1 MSPTRT
7 RGIRERVAIP
17 ADASGVTVAKIID
30 SIEKPSDIRKLSTGE
45 LSQLATEIRALIL
58 ETVSKNGGHLGSNL
72 GVVELTL
79 ALHSVFDSPRDKIV
93 WDVGHQCYTHKILTG
108 RRARFS
114 ELRRC
119 GGIVGFPCR
128 EESEHDAYNTG
139 HASTA
144 LSAAL
149 GMAVARDKAGQNHH
163 VIAVVG
169 DGSLT
174 GGIALEAL
182 NQIGHLRER
191 LIIVLNYNEMS
202 ISPNVGA
209 WSKYLSYLVSGQH
222 YVRMK
227 DQAKS
232 ILRSIPK
239 IGWPLIQAGRAFEEL
254 VKKTLFP
261 GLVFKELGIRYVGP
275 IHGHNIPSLVEA
287 FEMAKTYDGPI
298 LIQCVTQKGKG
309 YQPART
315 HPEKFHGAGPFK
327 ISTGEPLRR
336 EWGPSFSSV
345 FGSTMIEIAKKDE
358 KVLAITAAMG
368 EGTGLGEFS
377 EKFAGRFFDV
387 GIAEQHAVT
396 FASGLAASGFK
407 PVVAIYSTFLQ
418 RAYDQVYHDVCLMDL
433 PVVFALDRAGIVP
446 DDGPTHQGVNDMAF
460 LRHMPNMIVMA
471 PKDENELRHMLWSAL
486 AYGHPASVRFPKAKG
501 LGVPLDE
508 TFTVIPPGTSE
519 LMKDGRDLLFA
530 FGTMAGPALAAA
542 GELEKEGISLAV
554 VNARFVKPLDR
565 NMILRFAR
573 PGGTVV
579 TVEESIVAG
588 GAGSA
593 VRELLD
599 REGRFDIRF
608 KSIGLPREPYPLGKA
623 DEIRAKVGLDV
634 PGLIDKIKDIYRV
647 PVFSGGDERTGG

>member
-1 MSPTRT
+1 M
-7 RGIRERVAIP
+7 V
-17 ADASGVTVAKIID
+17 KILD
-30 SIEKPSDIRKLSTGE
+30 SIERPSDIRKLSPEE
-45 LSQLATEIRALIL
+45 LSTLALEIRALIL
-58 ETVSKNGGHLGSNL
+58 ETVAKNGGHLGSNL

-79 ALHSVFDSPRDKIV
+79 ALHTAFDSPRDKIV

-108 RRARFS
+108 RKGRFAG
-114 ELRRC
+114 LRRC
-119 GGIVGFPCR
+119 DGILGFPCR
-128 EESEHDAYNTG
+128 DESEHDVYNTG

-149 GMAVARDKAGQNHH
+149 GMAVARDKAGEKHH

-174 GGIALEAL
+174 GGVALEAL

-202 ISPNVGA
+202 ISANVGA

-232 ILRSIPK
+232 ILRSLPK
-239 IGWPLIQAGRAFEEL
+239 IGWPLIKAGRALEEL
-254 VKKTLFP
+254 VKKTIFP
-261 GLVFKELGIRYVGP
+261 GLVFTELGIRYVGP
-275 IHGHNIPSLVEA
+275 VHGHNIQSLVEA

-298 LIQCVTQKGKG
+298 LIQCVTQKGRG

-315 HPEKFHGAGPFK
+315 HPEKFHGAGPFQ
-327 ISTGEPLRR
+327 ISTGEPRNR

-345 FGSTMIEIAKKDE
+345 FGNALIKIAKKDE

-368 EGTGLGEFS
+368 EGTGLKEFS
-377 EKFAGRFFDV
+377 EKFPERFFDV

-396 FASGLAASGFK
+396 FASGLAVSGLK

-433 PVVFALDRAGIVP
+433 PVVFVLDRAGIVP
-446 DDGPTHQGVNDMAF
+446 DDGPTHQGVNDIAY
-460 LRHMPNMIVMA
+460 LRHMPHMIVMA
-471 PKDENELRHMLWSAL
+471 PKDENELQHMLWSAL

-508 TFTVIPPGTSE
+508 QLHVIPPGRSE
-519 LMKDGRDLLFA
+519 LIKDGRDLLFA
-530 FGTMAGPALAAA
+530 FGNMVAPALEAANA
-542 GELEKEGISLAV
+542 LEKDGISLAV
-554 VNARFVKPLDR
+554 VNARFVKPLDKE
-565 NMILRFAR
+565 MILRFAR
-573 PGGTVV
+573 PGGTIV
-579 TVEESIVAG
+579 TVEEGILDG

-608 KSIGLPREPYPLGKA
+608 KAIGLPLEAYPLGKA
-623 DEIRAKVGLDV
+623 DEIRVMVGLDV
-634 PGLIDKIKDIYRV
+634 PGLTRQIKDLYRV
-647 PVFSGGDERTGG
+647 PLCSGGDERTRG

>member
-1 MSPTRT
+1 MT
-7 RGIRERVAIP
+7 
-17 ADASGVTVAKIID
+17 KILD
-30 SIEKPSDIRKLSTGE
+30 SIERPSDIRKLSPEE
-45 LSQLATEIRALIL
+45 LSTLALEIRALIL
-58 ETVSKNGGHLGSNL
+58 ETVAKNGGHLGSNL

-79 ALHSVFDSPRDKIV
+79 ALHTVFDSPRDKIV

-108 RRARFS
+108 RKGRFAG
-114 ELRRC
+114 LRRC
-119 GGIVGFPCR
+119 GGILGFPCR

-149 GMAVARDKAGQNHH
+149 GMAVARDKAGEKHH

-169 DGSLT
+169 DGSMT
-174 GGIALEAL
+174 GGVALEAL

-202 ISPNVGA
+202 ISANVGA
-209 WSKYLSYLVSGQH
+209 WSKYLSYLVSGQPFI
-222 YVRMK
+222 RIK

-239 IGWPLIQAGRAFEEL
+239 IGWPLIKAGRAFEEL
-254 VKKTLFP
+254 VKKTIFP
-261 GLVFKELGIRYVGP
+261 GLVFTELGIRYVGP
-275 IHGHNIPSLVEA
+275 VEGHSIRSLVEA
-287 FEMAKTYDGPI
+287 FELAKTYDGPI

-315 HPEKFHGAGPFK
+315 HPEKFHGAGPFQ
-327 ISTGEPLRR
+327 ISTGEPRNR
-336 EWGPSFSSV
+336 EWEPSFSSV
-345 FGSTMIEIAKKDE
+345 FGDALIKIARKDE

-368 EGTGLGEFS
+368 EGTGLKEFS
-377 EKFAGRFFDV
+377 EKLPERFFDV

-396 FASGLAASGFK
+396 FASGLAVSGFK

-433 PVVFALDRAGIVP
+433 PVVFVLDRAGIVP
-446 DDGPTHQGVNDMAF
+446 DDGPTHQGVNDIAY
-460 LRHMPNMIVMA
+460 LRHMPHMIVMA
-471 PKDENELRHMLWSAL
+471 PKDENELQHMLWSAL

-508 TFTVIPPGTSE
+508 QLHVIPPGRSE
-519 LMKDGRDLLFA
+519 LVKDGRDLLFA
-530 FGTMAGPALAAA
+530 FGNMVRPALEAANA
-542 GELEKEGISLAV
+542 LEKDGISLGV
-554 VNARFVKPLDR
+554 VNARFVKPLDKE
-565 NMILRFAR
+565 MILRFAR
-573 PGGTVV
+573 PGGTIV
-579 TVEESIVAG
+579 TVEEGILAG

-599 REGRFDIRF
+599 QEGRFDIRF
-608 KSIGLPREPYPLGKA
+608 KAIGLPLEAYPLGKA
-623 DEIRAKVGLDV
+623 DEIRAMVGLDV
-634 PGLIDKIKDIYRV
+634 PGLIKQVKDLYRV
-647 PVFSGGDERTGG
+647 PVCSGGDERTSG

>member
-1 MSPTRT
+1 M
-7 RGIRERVAIP
+7 
-17 ADASGVTVAKIID
+17 AKILD
-30 SIEKPSDIRKLSTGE
+30 SIEKPSDIRKLSPEE
-45 LSQLATEIRALIL
+45 LSTLAMEIRALIL
-58 ETVSKNGGHLGSNL
+58 ETVAKNGGHLGSNL

-79 ALHSVFDSPRDKIV
+79 ALHLAFDSPRDKIV

-108 RRARFS
+108 RKDRFGG
-114 ELRRC
+114 LRRC
-119 GGIVGFPCR
+119 GGILGFPCR
-128 EESEHDAYNTG
+128 DESEHDVYNTG

-149 GMAVARDKAGQNHH
+149 GMAVARDKAGEKHH
-163 VIAVVG
+163 VIAVIG

-174 GGIALEAL
+174 GGVALEAL

-222 YVRMK
+222 YVRIK

-239 IGWPLIQAGRAFEEL
+239 VGWPLIKAGRAFEEL

-275 IHGHNIPSLVEA
+275 VHGHNVQSLVEA

-309 YQPART
+309 YQPARS
-315 HPEKFHGAGPFK
+315 HPEKFHGAGPFRV
-327 ISTGEPLRR
+327 STGEPLSR

-345 FGSTMIEIAKKDE
+345 FGRAMIKIAEKDD

-368 EGTGLGEFS
+368 EGTGLKEFS
-377 EKFAGRFFDV
+377 ERFPERFFDV

-396 FASGLAASGFK
+396 FASGLAISGFK

-418 RAYDQVYHDVCLMDL
+418 RAYDQIYHDVCLMDL
-433 PVVFALDRAGIVP
+433 PVVFVLDRAGIVP
-446 DDGPTHQGVNDMAF
+446 DDGPTHQGVNDIAY
-460 LRHMPNMIVMA
+460 LRTMPHMIVMA
-471 PKDENELRHMLWSAL
+471 PKDENELQHMLWSAL
-486 AYGHPASVRFPKAKG
+486 SYGHPASVRFPKAKG
-501 LGVPLDE
+501 LGVALDE
-508 TFTVIPPGTSE
+508 TLEVIPPGRSE
-519 LMKDGRDLLFA
+519 LVKDGRDLLFA
-530 FGTMAGPALAAA
+530 FGTMVAPALEAAA
-542 GELEKEGISLAV
+542 ALEKEGISLAV
-554 VNARFVKPLDR
+554 VNARFAKPLDR
-565 NMILRFAR
+565 DMILRFAR
-573 PGGTVV
+573 PGGTVA
-579 TVEESIVAG
+579 TVEEGILDG

-608 KSIGLPREPYPLGKA
+608 KAIGLPLETYPLGKA
-623 DEIRAKVGLDV
+623 EEIRAMVGLDV
-634 PGLIDKIKDIYRV
+634 PGLIRQVKGLYRA
-647 PVFSGGDERTGG
+647 PFCSGGDERKSG

>member
-1 MSPTRT
+1 M
-7 RGIRERVAIP
+7 
-17 ADASGVTVAKIID
+17 AKILD
-30 SIEKPSDIRKLSTGE
+30 SIEKPSDIRKLSREE
-45 LSQLATEIRALIL
+45 LSTLAMEIRALIL

-108 RRARFS
+108 RREGFCG
-114 ELRRC
+114 LRRC
-119 GGIVGFPCR
+119 GGILGFPCR

-149 GMAVARDKAGQNHH
+149 GMAIARDKARQSHH
-163 VIAVVG
+163 VVAVVG

-174 GGIALEAL
+174 GGVALEAL

-202 ISPNVGA
+202 ISTNVGA
-209 WSKYLSYLVSGQH
+209 WSKYLSYLVSGQPFI
-222 YVRMK
+222 RMK

-239 IGWPLIQAGRAFEEL
+239 IGWPLIKAGRALEEL
-254 VKKTLFP
+254 VKKTIFP
-261 GLVFKELGIRYVGP
+261 GLVFTELGIRYVGP
-275 IHGHNIPSLVEA
+275 VEGHNIQSLVEA
-287 FEMAKTYDGPI
+287 FELAKKYDGPI

-309 YQPART
+309 YQPARI
-315 HPEKFHGAGPFK
+315 HPEKFHGAGPFRVA
-327 ISTGEPLRR
+327 TGEPLSR

-345 FGSTMIEIAKKDE
+345 FGDAMIKIAKKDE

-368 EGTGLGEFS
+368 EGTGLKEFS
-377 EKFAGRFFDV
+377 EKLAERFFDV

-396 FASGLAASGFK
+396 FASGLAISGFK

-433 PVVFALDRAGIVP
+433 PVVFVLDRAGIVP
-446 DDGPTHQGVNDMAF
+446 DDGPTHQGINDLAY

-471 PKDENELRHMLWSAL
+471 PKDENELQHMLWSAL

-508 TFTVIPPGTSE
+508 ILTSIPPGTSE
-519 LMKDGRDLLFA
+519 LLKDGRDLLFA
-530 FGTMAGPALAAA
+530 FGNMVAPALEAARV
-542 GELEKEGISLAV
+542 LENDGISLAV
-554 VNARFVKPLDR
+554 VNARFAKPLDKA
-565 NMILRFAR
+565 MILRFAR

-579 TVEESIVAG
+579 TVEEGILDG

-599 REGRFDIRF
+599 REGCFDIRF
-608 KSIGLPREPYPLGKA
+608 MAIGLPLGAYPLGKA
-623 DEIRAKVGLDV
+623 EEIRALVGLDV
-634 PGLIDKIKDIYRV
+634 PGLIEKVKALYRV
-647 PVFSGGDERTGG
+647 PLCSGGDERTRG

>member
-1 MSPTRT
+1 MT
-7 RGIRERVAIP
+7 
-17 ADASGVTVAKIID
+17 KILD
-30 SIEKPSDIRKLSTGE
+30 SIERPSDIRKLSPEE
-45 LSQLATEIRALIL
+45 LSTLALEIRALIL
-58 ETVSKNGGHLGSNL
+58 ETVAKNGGHLGSNL

-79 ALHSVFDSPRDKIV
+79 ALHTVFDSPRDKIV

-108 RRARFS
+108 RKGRFAG
-114 ELRRC
+114 LRRC
-119 GGIVGFPCR
+119 GGILGFPCR

-149 GMAVARDKAGQNHH
+149 GMAVARDKAGEKHH

-169 DGSLT
+169 DGSMT
-174 GGIALEAL
+174 GGVALEAL

-202 ISPNVGA
+202 ISANVGA
-209 WSKYLSYLVSGQH
+209 WSKYLSYLVSGQPFI
-222 YVRMK
+222 RIK

-239 IGWPLIQAGRAFEEL
+239 IGWPLIKAGRAFEEL
-254 VKKTLFP
+254 VKKTIFP
-261 GLVFKELGIRYVGP
+261 GLVFTELGIRYVGP
-275 IHGHNIPSLVEA
+275 VEGHSIRSLVEA
-287 FEMAKTYDGPI
+287 FELAKTYDGPI

-315 HPEKFHGAGPFK
+315 HPAKFHGAGPFQ
-327 ISTGEPLRR
+327 ISTGEPRNR
-336 EWGPSFSSV
+336 EWEPSFSSV
-345 FGSTMIEIAKKDE
+345 FGDALIKIARKDE

-368 EGTGLGEFS
+368 EGTGLKEFS
-377 EKFAGRFFDV
+377 EKLPERFFDV

-396 FASGLAASGFK
+396 FASGLAVSGFK

-433 PVVFALDRAGIVP
+433 PVVFVLDRAGIVP
-446 DDGPTHQGVNDMAF
+446 DDGPTHQGVNDIAY
-460 LRHMPNMIVMA
+460 LRHMPHMIVMA
-471 PKDENELRHMLWSAL
+471 PKDENELQHMLWSAL

-508 TFTVIPPGTSE
+508 QLHVIPPGRSE
-519 LMKDGRDLLFA
+519 LVKDGRDLLFA
-530 FGTMAGPALAAA
+530 FGNMVRPALEAANA
-542 GELEKEGISLAV
+542 LEKDGISLGV
-554 VNARFVKPLDR
+554 VNARFVKPLDKE
-565 NMILRFAR
+565 MILRFAR
-573 PGGTVV
+573 PGGTIV
-579 TVEESIVAG
+579 TVEEGILAG

-599 REGRFDIRF
+599 QEGRFDIRF
-608 KSIGLPREPYPLGKA
+608 KAIGLPLEAYPLGKA
-623 DEIRAKVGLDV
+623 DEIRAMVGLDV
-634 PGLIDKIKDIYRV
+634 PGLIKQVQDLYRV
-647 PVFSGGDERTGG
+647 PVCSGGDERTSG